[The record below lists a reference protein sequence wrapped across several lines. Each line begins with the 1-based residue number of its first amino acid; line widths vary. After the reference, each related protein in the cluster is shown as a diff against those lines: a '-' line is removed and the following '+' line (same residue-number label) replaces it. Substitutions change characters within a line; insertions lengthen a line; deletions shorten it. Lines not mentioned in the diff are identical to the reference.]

1 MPFVFLSILR
11 WSCWHPVQVLFQ
23 DNGRWS
29 RPKHQLLLKLMLKQV
44 CDLLAFYV
52 GLVHLKAASAGAG
65 CRLAQ
70 RKPVE
75 DIHKSACGVGLLD
88 NVTDSAAK
96 AAPEQG
102 AGCPSWSC
110 AALSSPSLSYR
121 PALTWGACCR
131 EIAFPAMSFIYLL
144 FCIVDLTGA
153 QWCGKDCVCL

>member
-1 MPFVFLSILR
+1 
-11 WSCWHPVQVLFQ
+11 
-23 DNGRWS
+23 
-29 RPKHQLLLKLMLKQV
+29 MLKQV

-88 NVTDSAAK
+88 SVTDSAGK

-131 EIAFPAMSFIYLL
+131 EIAFPAMSFIYYFVLWTL
-144 FCIVDLTGA
+144 QELSGVEKTVCVSRQSLVLTLETFVTAWKYIVLR
-153 QWCGKDCVCL
+153 